1 MLQYVMCIIIRICKL
16 KFVQMKVPGSQKF
29 NIVCIVVNDN
39 KWFLKNQL
47 FKCKYDFEKY
57 IQDNSNVDPRVY
69 GVQLLH
75 KLQWQNR
82 ILKN

>member
-1 MLQYVMCIIIRICKL
+1 MTIN
-16 KFVQMKVPGSQKF
+16 G
-29 NIVCIVVNDN
+29 
-39 KWFLKNQL
+39 FLKNQQ

-57 IQDNSNVDPRVY
+57 IQDNFNVDPRVY